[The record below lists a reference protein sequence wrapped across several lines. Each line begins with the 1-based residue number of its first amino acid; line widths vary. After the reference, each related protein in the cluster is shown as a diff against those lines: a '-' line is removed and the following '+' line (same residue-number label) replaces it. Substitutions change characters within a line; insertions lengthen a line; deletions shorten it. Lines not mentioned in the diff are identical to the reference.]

1 MQDLA
6 FTFLLLTFKIKLKQQ
21 NFSFKQKPIENIL
34 PHLKV
39 MNPNPNYPQ
48 YPPQPYCNLPQNYIQ
63 SPFPNFAS
71 NTLSGTTGTTNDPK
85 CNNDHPNYTKDRLPQ
100 GKRLDQDKWLVSQ
113 NQKFQAGIQED
124 GNLIV
129 MSFSNYQPLCIFSSM
144 NKKKGDNPH
153 KLQLHS
159 NGNLELQDYR
169 NAKLWESDT
178 LNQGQGPYI
187 LIMQNNGNLAL
198 FDGKQN
204 IIWSTNTICHLPN
217 SGQPKCNNNHANYTK
232 DRLKQGNKLE
242 QDKWLVSQSQKYYA
256 GVQADGNLVISTN
269 QNFSPYCCIW
279 SSKTKK
285 KGDGSNCLSLEG
297 SGILKVQDKRN
308 AILWDSDT
316 LNQGQG
322 PYTLIMQN
330 DGNLALFDRNEN
342 IIWCSNT
349 SFQQ

>member
-1 MQDLA
+1 
-6 FTFLLLTFKIKLKQQ
+6 
-21 NFSFKQKPIENIL
+21 
-34 PHLKV
+34 

-63 SPFPNFAS
+63 NPFPNFAS

-129 MSFSNYQPLCIFSSM
+129 MSFS
-144 NKKKGDNPH
+144 DNPH
-153 KLQLHS
+153 KLQLQS

-187 LIMQNNGNLAL
+187 LIMQNNGN
-198 FDGKQN
+198 
-204 IIWSTNTICHLPN
+204 
-217 SGQPKCNNNHANYTK
+217 
-232 DRLKQGNKLE
+232 KLE

-269 QNFSPYCCIW
+269 QNSSPYCCIW

-330 DGNLALFDRNEN
+330 DGNLALFDRNES

-349 SFQQ
+349 SYQQ